1 MKSRISENSSC
12 KKIAEAAKV
21 LREGLPVLI
30 FDSKGR
36 EEEVDMVY
44 LAKHVGYKEIYDLR
58 VNAGGL
64 ICYATEEEVTRQLGI
79 PYGYEIYGN
88 IPSLK
93 PLTEKVL
100 GYGDRPAFT
109 IWVNHISVKTGIRDK
124 DKAKTIMRLHQ
135 VVEMVKK
142 NQVDTAYTIFREEFV
157 APGHVPILAAKHVFE
172 RRGHTELSIVLA
184 NLIGETPSVVL
195 AEMLDAGEALSLNK
209 AEDIARRRGTVLLY
223 GDDIIRCYEE
233 TI

>member
-1 MKSRISENSSC
+1 VLGGNSC
-12 KKIAEAAKV
+12 KKIAEAAKI
-21 LREGLPVLI
+21 LKEGQPVLI

-44 LAKHVGYKEIYDLR
+44 LAKYIGYKEIYDLR

-64 ICYATEEEVTRQLGI
+64 ICYATEEKITRQLGI
-79 PYGYEIYGN
+79 PYGYEIYGD
-88 IPSLK
+88 IASLK

-124 DKAKTIMRLHQ
+124 DRARTIARLHQ
-135 VVEMVKK
+135 VVELVKN
-142 NQVDTAYTIFREEFV
+142 NQVDKAYTIFREEFI
-157 APGHVPILAAKHVFE
+157 APGHVPILAAKDILE
-172 RRGHTELSIVLA
+172 RRGHTELSIVLT

-195 AEMLDAGEALSLNK
+195 AEMLDAGEALSLEE
-209 AEDIARRRGTVLLY
+209 AEAIAKRRGIVLLY
-223 GDDIIRCYEE
+223 GDDILKCYEE
-233 TI
+233 SLQ